1 MLTQAT
7 EYILHADP
15 SYVEWQYEQYKAD
28 PASVTEDWRRFFEGF
43 EYALRYGNGKGV
55 EAVAQAGLDAGID
68 VEGELKVFRYIQA
81 FRFRGHLI
89 ADTNPIRKRKDRK
102 PHLDLED
109 FGLSEAD
116 LDRSFYVGKELGMP
130 GATLREIMERLR
142 RVWAGSIGL
151 EWEYIRD
158 PEEYQWLLQKMEVEY
173 ERYQLTREEK
183 LDILNKISET
193 TLFEEFLG
201 KKYPGE
207 KRFSLEGSEAA
218 IPALEFI
225 IREAV
230 DRGIEEIAIGMAHRG
245 RLNVLANLLN
255 KTYKQIFSE
264 FEGES
269 PRDLT
274 MGDGDVKY
282 HMGYSSMKYSK
293 DGKRYYIKV
302 APNPSHLES
311 VDPVVLGFVRGKDD
325 VVYHSQGTKIMPILV
340 HGDAAIAGQGVVYE
354 TLQLSSLEGYQVG
367 GTVHLVINNQI
378 GFTTDF
384 DEARSSDYCTSVA
397 SVIRAPVF
405 HVNGDDVEA
414 VVFVARLAAEWRQR
428 FHRDVFIDMVA
439 YRKHGHNEADDPKY
453 TQPLLY
459 KLIAK
464 HPGVRQIYLD
474 KLLAEGVITREEFE
488 KYEREFWSQ
497 LQDKLRQIK
506 EQPLPYTYQE
516 PELAW
521 KKLRPPRA
529 EDFRQSPPT
538 GVRREVLDHIVRH
551 ITAIPEGFKP
561 LPKLVRQFNRAATHY
576 FDEGRVDWATAELL
590 AYGSIMMEG
599 KNVRL
604 SGQDSRRGTFAHR
617 HGVIYDIENNAP
629 HNRLDGL
636 AENAGKF
643 YIYNSPLSEFSV
655 VGFDYGYSLTS
666 PNHLVL
672 WEAQFGDF
680 ANGAQVIFDQY
691 VSSAY
696 SKWHRMSGL
705 VLLLPHGYEGQGP
718 EHSSARLER
727 WLQLCAELNMCVIN
741 PTTPANFFHALRRQL
756 AWPFRIP
763 LVVMAPKSL
772 LRHPEVVSPVE
783 QLVEGRFEEVLW
795 DEDIDSDD
803 DVERVLCC
811 SGKVYYDLL
820 EYKRAKGL
828 RSVAIIRFEQLYPF
842 PMEAWQRMRARF
854 KKAEVVWVQEEP
866 ENMGAYTYLL
876 RILRGETF
884 GLVSR
889 PESASTATAFKRVHL
904 QEREQ
909 IIRKAFDL
917 DE

>member
-15 SYVEWQYEQYKAD
+15 SYVEWQYEQYKSN

-55 EAVAQAGLDAGID
+55 EAVPQEGVVTGID
-68 VEGELKVFRYIQA
+68 IEGELKVFRYIQA

-130 GATLREIMERLR
+130 GATLREIVERLR

-151 EWEYIRD
+151 EWDYIRD
-158 PEEYQWLLQKMEVEY
+158 PEEYRWLLQKMEVEY

-282 HMGYSSMKYSK
+282 HMGYSSMKFSR

-367 GTVHLVINNQI
+367 GTVHLIINNQI

-488 KYEREFWSQ
+488 RYEREFWSQ

-521 KKLRPPRA
+521 KKLRPPRE
-529 EDFRQSPPT
+529 EDFHQSPPT
-538 GVRREVLDHIVRH
+538 GVKREVLDHIVRH
-551 ITAIPEGFKP
+551 ITTVPEGFKP
-561 LPKLVRQFNRAATHY
+561 LPKLVRQFKRAATHY

-636 AENAGKF
+636 AEDAGKF

-783 QLVEGRFEEVLW
+783 QLVEGCFEEVLW
-795 DEDIDSDD
+795 DEDINADD
-803 DVERVLCC
+803 QVKRVLCC

-820 EYKRAKGL
+820 DYKRANGI
-828 RSVAIIRFEQLYPF
+828 RDVAIIRFEQLYPF
-842 PMEAWQRMRARF
+842 PMKEWRRMRARF
-854 KKAEVVWVQEEP
+854 KQAEVVWVQEEP

-909 IIRKAFDL
+909 IIRKAFEL
-917 DE
+917 EE